1 MEGKN
6 IKLKKSFAVESAARH
21 LGDPLRF
28 RQVCVTLDYNNKNIN
43 NNINNNIIIIMIIEK
58 YVMYWTSFERYIEH
72 LMAISSPQG
81 AR

>member
-28 RQVCVTLDYNNKNIN
+28 RQVCV
-43 NNINNNIIIIMIIEK
+43 
-58 YVMYWTSFERYIEH
+58 
-72 LMAISSPQG
+72 
-81 AR
+81 